1 MSVKDNMAQ
10 DNQPPWLK
18 MEPDGLVLLVH
29 AQPGAK
35 RSEVVGPFGD
45 ALKIRLAAP
54 PIEGRA
60 NEELIRFLAVLLGA
74 TKRQVEIVSGPGSRR
89 KRVRVS
95 GVSPRLDVIRR
106 LDVSG

>member
-1 MSVKDNMAQ
+1 MSVKNGLVE
-10 DNQPPWLK
+10 DNQPRWLN

>member
-1 MSVKDNMAQ
+1 MSVKDSMAR
-10 DNQPPWLK
+10 DSHPRWLK
-18 MEPDGLVLLVH
+18 IEPDGLVLQVH

-35 RSEVVGPFGD
+35 RSEVVGAFGD

-60 NEELIRFLAVLLGA
+60 NEELIRFLAGLLGA
-74 TKRQVEIVSGPGSRR
+74 SKRQVEIVAGPGSRR

-95 GVSPRLDVIRR
+95 GISPQLDVIRR